1 MNAIKKLLTVLYFFV
16 CPCELVLNV
25 MLVSST
31 KYVGLLILIFWAIE
45 SIYNWNYSSIRLTAS
60 TISLLIWL
68 AICILCLAWGDSS
81 SETSGYLTTYLEM
94 GLLVIVLTQTDWS
107 ERDVNHFLLAYF
119 LGSICLTILF
129 FIFGETR
136 YTVRAT
142 IVFMGREIDPNQVA
156 ANIVPGAVI
165 SLGYIINKNLKMPYR
180 IISAAAFLLTVYTTF
195 LTGSRGGLVSLAAG
209 MLFVYFPQ
217 LKELD
222 IKKVLVLCVSI
233 VLVWY
238 SISLLPEGTSERLL
252 GFSTYTD
259 KYDNGQSRLTLWKDM
274 FDDFDAQWFIG
285 HGVGS
290 SITFFQMLKGTLQ
303 GVHNTFLLVLYE
315 VGIIGFCFWL
325 FPYIA
330 MLFYNISRRNHVI
343 AGVLIAAL
351 LSSFFLD
358 ALIVR
363 YIWNALILSIMK
375 YDCDEEFYKASKQIH
390 ACKYIRDCP

>member
-1 MNAIKKLLTVLYFFV
+1 
-16 CPCELVLNV
+16 
-25 MLVSST
+25 
-31 KYVGLLILIFWAIE
+31 
-45 SIYNWNYSSIRLTAS
+45 
-60 TISLLIWL
+60 
-68 AICILCLAWGDSS
+68 
-81 SETSGYLTTYLEM
+81 
-94 GLLVIVLTQTDWS
+94 
-107 ERDVNHFLLAYF
+107 
-119 LGSICLTILF
+119 
-129 FIFGETR
+129 
-136 YTVRAT
+136 
-142 IVFMGREIDPNQVA
+142 
-156 ANIVPGAVI
+156 
-165 SLGYIINKNLKMPYR
+165 MPKR
-180 IISAAAFLLTVYTTF
+180 T
-195 LTGSRGGLVSLAAG
+195 
-209 MLFVYFPQ
+209 
-217 LKELD
+217 D

-375 YDCDEEFYKASKQIH
+375 YELE
-390 ACKYIRDCP
+390 